1 MLMTLE
7 KYLMGFKSNNL
18 NQFRSL
24 VKPIAMGAVSIYLT
38 ACQVNPTMP
47 ASAEWMKAAF
57 PQKYHSSSADQTVS
71 PQFEQNTPWWQ
82 QFHDP
87 QLTALIEKTA
97 KQNFDVDLALERVN
111 LARSGAALA
120 GADLQPT
127 LYLNGGR
134 KSESTGYSKAVK
146 AGDLLPDK
154 RVSQAGV
161 NFNWDFDIFGAGRAG
176 KTAAVKDVNASIWG
190 VYGAQLLASQ
200 ETASQYFLYQS
211 LLQRKKLMSD
221 LIASQQDSLDAEIKR
236 QHVGLSNEIQTDQV
250 EINLAN
256 YNASLRQIDNA
267 LDNAHHQIALLT
279 VTPLAQLKITPNPEI
294 LSQPILSENIPTGLP
309 VDLLTRRP
317 DIRVAELQL
326 ASESDRLVQAE
337 RNRFPKTVASLIW
350 GGQDLGFTPASP
362 IALTPVYFL
371 NMALSFALPL
381 YDARIKAAIV
391 GQTVKEKTALIQY
404 NKTVFNALTQ
414 VENGI
419 SVRKQ
424 EQKRLTDLK
433 SVTLKYQN
441 AYTHTQRLFDQGLTN
456 RVRLQEA
463 NRGQIAAQMSLLDVQ
478 ISQAN
483 ATIGLYTALG
493 GSWLPR
499 LDQPFSDV
507 LFKDKSHS
515 PLLQPNENKAEHQTR
530 WFNRLFTFNMTPT
543 PASPSLI
550 TKATTDVIGEKP
562 INTGAN

>member
-1 MLMTLE
+1 MKL
-7 KYLMGFKSNNL
+7 KNHLMGLQSQNFNQSNSWVRPGVIGTVAL
-18 NQFRSL
+18 FL
-24 VKPIAMGAVSIYLT
+24 LT

-57 PQKYHSSSADQTVS
+57 PQKYSSDSPDVTVS
-71 PQFEQNTPWWQ
+71 PQFDQNTPWWH
-82 QFHDP
+82 QFNDP

-111 LARSGAALA
+111 LARSGAASA

-127 LYLNGGR
+127 VYFNGGHT
-134 KSESTGYSKAVK
+134 SDSTGYSKAVK

-154 RVSQAGV
+154 KASQAGL

-176 KTAAVKDVNASIWG
+176 KAAALKDVNASVWG
-190 VYGAQLLASQ
+190 VYGAQLVASQ

-211 LLQRKKLMSD
+211 LLVRKKLMIA
-221 LIASQQDSLDAEIKR
+221 LIASQQDSLDAETKR
-236 QHVGLSNEIQTDQV
+236 QQVGLSNEIQMDQV

-256 YNASLRQIDNA
+256 YNASLRQIENA
-267 LDNAHHQIALLT
+267 LDNAQHQIALLT
-279 VTPLAQLKITPNPEI
+279 VTPIEQLKITPNPEI
-294 LSQPILSENIPTGLP
+294 LNQPVLFENIPTGLP

-326 ASESDRLVQAE
+326 ASESARLVQAE

-350 GGQDLGFTPASP
+350 GAQDLAFTPSSP
-362 IALTPVYFL
+362 VPLTPVYFL
-371 NMALSFALPL
+371 NTALSFALPL

-414 VENGI
+414 VENSI

-424 EQKRLTDLK
+424 GQKRIDDLK
-433 SVTLKYQN
+433 NVALKYQN

-463 NRGQIAAQMSLLDVQ
+463 NRGEIVAQMSLLDVQ
-478 ISQAN
+478 VSQAD

-499 LDQPFSDV
+499 SDQSFADTV
-507 LFKDKSHS
+507 FKDKSQS
-515 PLLQPNENKAEHQTR
+515 PLLQPSEKKTDGHKNWLEK
-530 WFNRLFTFNMTPT
+530 LFSSNAKPT
-543 PASPSLI
+543 PASSTLSN
-550 TKATTDVIGEKP
+550 KATTDVIGEKP

>member
-1 MLMTLE
+1 MKL
-7 KYLMGFKSNNL
+7 KKHLMGFQSHIFNQSN
-18 NQFRSL
+18 SW
-24 VKPIAMGAVSIYLT
+24 VKPAAMGAMTICLLT
-38 ACQVNPTMP
+38 ACQINPTMP

-57 PQKYHSSSADQTVS
+57 PQKYSSDSADVSVS
-71 PQFEQNTPWWQ
+71 PQFDQNTPWWH
-82 QFHDP
+82 QFNDP

-111 LARSGAALA
+111 LARSGAASA

-127 LYLNGGR
+127 VSFNGGR
-134 KSESTGYSKAVK
+134 TSDSTGYSKAVK

-154 RVSQAGV
+154 RVSQAGL

-176 KTAAVKDVNASIWG
+176 KAAALKEVNASIWG
-190 VYGAQLLASQ
+190 AYGAQLVASQ

-211 LLQRKKLMSD
+211 LLVRKKLMIA
-221 LIASQQDSLDAEIKR
+221 LIASQQDSLDAETKR
-236 QHVGLSNEIQTDQV
+236 QQVGLSNEIQMDQV

-256 YNASLRQIDNA
+256 YNASLRQIENA

-279 VTPLAQLKITPNPEI
+279 VTPIEQLKITPNPEI
-294 LSQPILSENIPTGLP
+294 LNQPVLFENIPTGLP
-309 VDLLTRRP
+309 IDLLTRRP

-350 GGQDLGFTPASP
+350 GGQDLAFTPSSP
-362 IALTPVYFL
+362 VPLTPVYFL
-371 NMALSFALPL
+371 NTALSFALPL

-414 VENGI
+414 VENSI

-424 EQKRLTDLK
+424 GQKRIDDLK
-433 SVTLKYQN
+433 NVALKYKN

-463 NRGQIAAQMSLLDVQ
+463 NRGEIVAQMSLLDVQ
-478 ISQAN
+478 VSQAD

-499 LDQPFSDV
+499 SDQPFADTV
-507 LFKDKSHS
+507 FKDKAHS
-515 PLLQPNENKAEHQTR
+515 PLLQPNEKQADDHKNWLE
-530 WFNRLFTFNMTPT
+530 RLFTSNAK
-543 PASPSLI
+543 PAPSTLSN
-550 TKATTDVIGEKP
+550 KATTDVIGEKP